1 MEQQQ
6 DFFTLLLL
14 EGSTGAERKEFLGG
28 EGQKEFAPEEIK
40 HTSRKS
46 DPRTLLQENN
56 FEIIPAIVLS

>member
-1 MEQQQ
+1 M
-6 DFFTLLLL
+6 
-14 EGSTGAERKEFLGG
+14 EGSTGVERGNFLGG